1 MKDSEMII
9 RKDMINDFKNRI
21 EKQLEDA
28 VQYNHTQ
35 EDLWYLK
42 WQVIGLC
49 DTFGLIT
56 HKEAEKFVGRIEKIG
71 SMNNLE
77 IIEPGKEN
85 KLVEV

>member
-56 HKEAEKFVGRIEKIG
+56 HKEAEKFVGMIDGNALYIHRANFQMPDKSLLI
-71 SMNNLE
+71 
-77 IIEPGKEN
+77 
-85 KLVEV
+85 